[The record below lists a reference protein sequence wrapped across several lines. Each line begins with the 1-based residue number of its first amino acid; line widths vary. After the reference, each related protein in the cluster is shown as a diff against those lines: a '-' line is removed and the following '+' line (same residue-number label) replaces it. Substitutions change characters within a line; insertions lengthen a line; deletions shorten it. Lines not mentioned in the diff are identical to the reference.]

1 MKTLLKVCLTFLMS
15 GLSLMIIPSAQA
27 APLGWSVEDY
37 SKPQASSVQAS
48 EVQSASMEADV
59 NVNPDTFRHEC
70 FSKKDVEGVEG
81 CKNFIATNQSDAAVW
96 NRLGHILYE
105 LEHYETSY
113 VSFQRAI
120 DLQENYALAWANVC
134 AALNKLGDPQ
144 QALVACDTSI
154 NLSSDASHSVDE
166 KTLALN
172 NKAIALYSLE
182 RYQDSID
189 ALDTAIAIKP
199 DDMHLQTNRAIILHV
214 LAYIPSS

>member
-1 MKTLLKVCLTFLMS
+1 MKIFLKSCLIFLLVGMS
-15 GLSLMIIPSAQA
+15 LIVIPTAEA
-27 APLGWSVEDY
+27 TPLDPPTESYASQPD
-37 SKPQASSVQAS
+37 SSVQTS
-48 EVQSASMEADV
+48 SLEADL
-59 NVNPDTFRHEC
+59 NVNSDTFRHEC
-70 FSKKDVEGVEG
+70 FSKKDVAGVEG
-81 CKNFIATNQSDAAVW
+81 CKNFIATNQADATVW

-120 DLQENYALAWANVC
+120 DLQGTYALAWANVC
-134 AALNKLGDPQ
+134 AALNKLGEPQ
-144 QALVACDTSI
+144 QALNACDTSLQL
-154 NLSSDASHSVDE
+154 NSDSSDSVDE

-189 ALDTAIAIKP
+189 TLDVALAIKP
-199 DDMHLQTNRAIILHV
+199 DDMHLQLNRAIILHV